1 MIVGS
6 VNADYEPIIRIG
18 VCSSNGQVHKQD
30 AIVDT
35 GFNGWLSLPPD
46 VITALGLTW
55 KRRGRATLADGSEC
69 IFDVYEAVVV
79 WDGQLMTIPIDEAQS
94 DPLIGMSLME
104 GYELTVQ
111 AIENGD
117 VTLTKLPAV

>member
-6 VNADYEPIIRIG
+6 VNADYEPIICIG
-18 VCSSNGQVHKQD
+18 VCSSNGQVYQQD

-46 VITALGLTW
+46 VITTLGLTW
-55 KRRGRATLADGSEC
+55 KRRGRPTLADGSEC
-69 IFDVYEAVVV
+69 VFDVYEAVVV
-79 WDGQLMTIPIDEAQS
+79 WDGQRVTIPIDEAQS

-104 GYELTVQ
+104 GYELTIQ

-117 VTLTKLPAV
+117 VMLTKLPAV